1 MIVVKYHVDGCHEED
16 YYKDED
22 AEYVQNLIKSGYY
35 DATAPMELTGFDD
48 IEYREEDAD
57 EWP

>member
-22 AEYVQNLIKSGYY
+22 ADYVQDLIKSGYY
-35 DATAPMELTGFDD
+35 DATEPMELTGFDD
-48 IEYREEDAD
+48 IEYRDD